1 LANHQVLQN
10 YYAQLYGLTSP
21 ATPPFHQYVGYMPSP
36 APRTAA
42 VFPPAPAPQVA
53 AQAFVHHPA
62 PLQIQGPFLP
72 VPSFPQEFRLL
83 LPSHVVSVLPPSTTG
98 TNVAPRCIRF
108 FLGEQ
113 DIVCSCYSWFRKFS
127 KITYVFVAS
136 EIWQICSHLI
146 DHRQAITAARA
157 TSASSG
163 PGA

>member
-1 LANHQVLQN
+1 
-10 YYAQLYGLTSP
+10 
-21 ATPPFHQYVGYMPSP
+21 
-36 APRTAA
+36 
-42 VFPPAPAPQVA
+42 
-53 AQAFVHHPA
+53 
-62 PLQIQGPFLP
+62 
-72 VPSFPQEFRLL
+72 L

-146 DHRQAITAARA
+146 DHRQASLQLERQAQAVVQAHDERPELKKTMD
-157 TSASSG
+157 SAS
-163 PGA
+163 P